1 MRQLLLI
8 AALLAALPAMAGNNN
23 GPDYGDTYNQQTY
36 NQPQGGA
43 ATASGGNATANG
55 GTSIAGAAA
64 GANASVGDVTNIA
77 SGGQGGRGGDGGNAL
92 AFGGAGG
99 KGGDAN
105 QGQLQGQHQANVGIN
120 GQQQS
125 AASDQSQS
133 STNTLG
139 QSTDASSQNDNR
151 SSAAGNT
158 TSTNVSYRSERNA
171 PPVYLGNVAAT
182 VSCAGGFSA
191 GSSSQGGAGALGFN
205 WISPDCKTVVAGQNL
220 QSLGMVDV
228 ACRVFKTTDGFK
240 RAAKRDPS
248 LNDVDCSIAK

>member
-1 MRQLLLI
+1 VVGS
-8 AALLAALPAMAGNNN
+8 GNSANLN
-23 GPDYGDTYNQQTY
+23 SN
-36 NQPQGGA
+36 
-43 ATASGGNATANG
+43 TANG
-55 GTSIAGAAA
+55 GSAFQ
-64 GANASVGDVTNIA
+64 
-77 SGGQGGRGGDGGNAL
+77 GQGQQ
-92 AFGGAGG
+92 
-99 KGGDAN
+99 
-105 QGQLQGQHQANVGIN
+105 QGQSQSSVNGQSQASRNDNRNV
-120 GQQQS
+120 QQQS
-125 AASDQSQS
+125 ARSDQSQS
-133 STNTLG
+133 STNT
-139 QSTDASSQNDNR
+139 QSTDASSRNDNR
-151 SSAAGNT
+151 SQGNT

-248 LNDVDCSIAK
+248 LNDVDCSITK

>member
-1 MRQLLLI
+1 VSD
-8 AALLAALPAMAGNNN
+8 ADAKATATNGGNTITN
-23 GPDYGDTYNQQTY
+23 GAVTQ
-36 NQPQGGA
+36 QGGA
-43 ATASGGNATANG
+43 VS
-55 GTSIAGAAA
+55 
-64 GANASVGDVTNIA
+64 
-77 SGGQGGRGGDGGNAL
+77 QRGGD
-92 AFGGAGG
+92 
-99 KGGDAN
+99 
-105 QGQLQGQHQANVGIN
+105 
-120 GQQQS
+120 
-125 AASDQSQS
+125 
-133 STNTLG
+133 
-139 QSTDASSQNDNR
+139 
-151 SSAAGNT
+151 
-158 TSTNVSYRSERNA
+158 TNVSYRTERNA

>member
-1 MRQLLLI
+1 MSGAHQS
-8 AALLAALPAMAGNNN
+8 
-23 GPDYGDTYNQQTY
+23 
-36 NQPQGGA
+36 QG
-43 ATASGGNATANG
+43 
-55 GTSIAGAAA
+55 
-64 GANASVGDVTNIA
+64 
-77 SGGQGGRGGDGGNAL
+77 
-92 AFGGAGG
+92 
-99 KGGDAN
+99 
-105 QGQLQGQHQANVGIN
+105 
-120 GQQQS
+120 
-125 AASDQSQS
+125 QS
-133 STNTLG
+133 STNVLG

-248 LNDVDCSIAK
+248 LNAVDCSIAK